1 MAKGLIFFIYINEIS
16 EKKHL
21 LTFNGSGI
29 DKHNFL
35 CYLVLLKNFVK

>member
-16 EKKHL
+16 EKKHW

-29 DKHNFL
+29 DKHNLL
-35 CYLVLLKNFVK
+35 CYLLLLKKTVK